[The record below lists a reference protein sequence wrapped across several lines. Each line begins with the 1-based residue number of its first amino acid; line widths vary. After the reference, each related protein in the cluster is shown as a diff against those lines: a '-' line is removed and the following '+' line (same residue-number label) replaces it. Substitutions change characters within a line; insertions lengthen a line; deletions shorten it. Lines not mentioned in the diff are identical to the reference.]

1 MPVPFVEKAVF
12 FPLDGFSSLDKDQ
25 VTIGVWI
32 HLWVFNSVP
41 LVYLSVTTF
50 PISNRLFL
58 PMKYQCFPFLGPS
71 NLSDSEPDSEVGNSQ
86 RPHRENIQVYKYRT
100 KHLVSLSGEKP
111 GINAKLCF

>member
-1 MPVPFVEKAVF
+1 MPAPFVENAIF
-12 FPLDGFSSLDKDQ
+12 FPLDGYISLVKDQ

-32 HLWVFNSVP
+32 HLWIFNSVP

-58 PMKYQCFPFLGPS
+58 PQKYQCFPFLGPS
-71 NLSDSEPDSEVGNSQ
+71 NLSDPEPDSEVGNSQ